1 MTQRLLLLYRLYLMT
16 CHSKMSIKEYSA
28 ELRALFMGILD
39 VETGDGACA
48 LSLLDALEES
58 FLEEENERPQL
69 TTSEAKR
76 EESSQEIVEVEV
88 TDLANHVADMN
99 DMMLEMILEL
109 NKRIKVLE
117 SK

>member
-1 MTQRLLLLYRLYLMT
+1 
-16 CHSKMSIKEYSA
+16 MSIKEYSE
-28 ELRALFMGILD
+28 ELRALFTSILD

-48 LSLLDALEES
+48 LSLLDALEQS
-58 FLEEENERPQL
+58 LEPSTF

-99 DMMLEMILEL
+99 DMMLELILDL
-109 NKRIKVLE
+109 NKRIKILE

>member
-1 MTQRLLLLYRLYLMT
+1 
-16 CHSKMSIKEYSA
+16 MSSISEFST
-28 ELRALFMGILD
+28 ELRALFTNILD

-48 LSLLDALEES
+48 LSLLNELEDTYTNYPVS
-58 FLEEENERPQL
+58 PL

-76 EESSQEIVEVEV
+76 EESSQEKVEVEV

-99 DMMLEMILEL
+99 DMMLEMILDL
-109 NKRIKVLE
+109 NKRIKILE

>member
-1 MTQRLLLLYRLYLMT
+1 
-16 CHSKMSIKEYSA
+16 MSIQEFA
-28 ELRALFMGILD
+28 EELRALFNAVLD

-48 LSLLDALEES
+48 LSLLDDLEHT
-58 FLEEENERPQL
+58 FTDFPVKPL

-76 EESSQEIVEVEV
+76 EESSQEKVDVEV

-99 DMMLEMILEL
+99 DLLLEMILDL
-109 NKRIKVLE
+109 NKRIKILE